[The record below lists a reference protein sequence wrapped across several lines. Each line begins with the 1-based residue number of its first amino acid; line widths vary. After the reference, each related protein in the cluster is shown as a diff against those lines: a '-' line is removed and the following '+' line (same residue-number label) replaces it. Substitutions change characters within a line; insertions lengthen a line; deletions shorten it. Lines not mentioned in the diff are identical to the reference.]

1 MTETTN
7 KKAGVEVPD
16 NTVTIEI
23 DGQSVQA
30 EKGSMI
36 IEAAD
41 QQGIKV
47 PRFCYHK
54 KLSVAANCRMCMVD
68 VEKAPKPMPA
78 CATPVMDGM
87 KIYTQSKRAT
97 DAQRNVM
104 EFLLINH
111 PLDCPICDQG
121 GECELQ
127 DVSMGYGRD
136 VSRYVDSKRVVKD
149 EDLGSLISTD
159 MTRCI
164 LCTRCVRFLNEVAG
178 TDELGGIGRGDRTN
192 ISTAVGNSV
201 QSEMSGNII
210 DLCPVGALT
219 NKPFRYK
226 ARAWELVSN
235 AAVSMHDGVGSNLY
249 YHTRNGNIL
258 RSVPQDNEAIN
269 EAWISDRDR
278 YGIHGFNNDEDRVK
292 HPMIKENGQWREIS
306 WEDGLATLV
315 KQFKKFDGEEIA
327 LYTSNYASTEE
338 YHLLKQLFNNLGSQ
352 QHEHRINLTDYS
364 AVDRMPRTDV
374 ELDEVSNH
382 NKIIIIGGY
391 IRHEQPILN
400 HKIRQAWLNGAE
412 ISSFGPKSFEQ
423 NYDLL
428 HDFIGNQ
435 IQWVEQLGSLAK
447 SVAEIKK
454 EMPTGALGE
463 WIAEQKTDEDINH
476 LAKQLLKEQVNALF
490 FVGQISQSHPQA
502 TLIQAVTAWLAKI
515 TGGQLN
521 ELSAGSNSSGAFLAG
536 LYADDDIKQNEHRL
550 NLIYQAELQ
559 DFSEPAKIKNS
570 LTNSDFS
577 VVFNSF
583 CDESLKS
590 RVDLI
595 FPIALLPELT
605 GSLVNNYGHR
615 QVSMVAQKSP
625 GATKPGWR
633 VLRVLG
639 NMMGF
644 DGFDYEDI
652 NDVMIETEKYVPKTA
667 TINQDVEIIDA
678 KTKGLA
684 LYAHNGIYDTDAL
697 SRRSKP
703 LQDSAIATSDT
714 VYVNAKDLLSI
725 GFKPGDLVSV
735 EQDGRYAEL
744 TLATSEDL
752 PEGSAMLNM
761 GRETTLNINASDLN
775 VSIIGVQL

>member
-1 MTETTN
+1 MTETTKN
-7 KKAGVEVPD
+7 KAATQASD

-41 QQGIKV
+41 KQGIKV

-87 KIYTQSKRAT
+87 KVYTQSKRAT

-136 VSRYVDSKRVVKD
+136 VSRYVDSKRVVED
-149 EDLGSLISTD
+149 ENLGSLISTD

-164 LCTRCVRFLNEVAG
+164 LCTRCVRFLNEIAG

-192 ISTAVGNSV
+192 ISTAVGQSV
-201 QSEMSGNII
+201 KSEMSGNVI

-226 ARAWELVSN
+226 ARAWELMSN
-235 AAVSMHDGVGSNLY
+235 SAVSMHDGIGSNLY
-249 YHTRNGNIL
+249 YHTRNGQIL
-258 RSVPQDNEAIN
+258 RTVPQDNDAIN

-278 YGIHGFNNDEDRVK
+278 YGIHGFKNDQDRIK
-292 HPMIKENGQWREIS
+292 HPMIKENGQWRELS
-306 WEDGLATLV
+306 WEDALATLV
-315 KQFKKFDGEEIA
+315 KQFKKFDGDEIA

-338 YHLLKQLFNNLGSQ
+338 YHLLKQLFNHLGSK
-352 QHEHRINLTDYS
+352 QHEHRINLADLS
-364 AVDRMPRTDV
+364 GDDRLPRVDV
-374 ELDEVSNH
+374 ALDEVSLQQ
-382 NKIIIIGGY
+382 KIVVIGGH

-428 HDFIGNQ
+428 HDFVGNQ
-435 IQWVEQLGSLAK
+435 AQWVKQLGSLAK
-447 SVAEIKK
+447 SVSEIKK
-454 EMPTGALGE
+454 DIPAGALGE
-463 WIAEQKTDEDINH
+463 WVQSQKTDEDINH
-476 LAKQLLKEQVNALF
+476 LAKQLLKDQVNALF
-490 FVGQISQSHPQA
+490 VIGQISQSHPQA
-502 TLIQAVTAWLAKI
+502 SLIQAVTAWLAQA

-521 ELSAGSNSSGAFLAG
+521 ELSAGSNASGAYLAG
-536 LYADDDIKQNEHRL
+536 LSAEGDIKLNEHRL
-550 NLIYQAELQ
+550 NLVYQAELQ
-559 DFSEPAKIKNS
+559 DFSDPAAIKNS

-577 VVFNSF
+577 VVFNAF
-583 CDESLKS
+583 CDDSLKS

-595 FPIALLPELT
+595 LPIALLPELT
-605 GSLVNNYGHR
+605 GSLVNNYGQR

-625 GATKPGWR
+625 GETKPGWR
-633 VLRVLG
+633 LLRVLG
-639 NMMGF
+639 NMMEF

-652 NDVMIETEKYVPKTA
+652 NDVLEKTEKYALKAPI
-667 TINQDVEIIDA
+667 INQDIQINDVEP
-678 KTKGLA
+678 KGLT

-697 SRRSKP
+697 SRRSEP
-703 LQDSAIATSDT
+703 LQNSAISTSDT
-714 VYVNAKDLLSI
+714 VHINSKDLLSI

-735 EQDGRYAEL
+735 EQAGRYAEL

-752 PEGSAMLNM
+752 PEGSAMINM
-761 GRETTLNINASDLN
+761 GREATLNLNASDLN
-775 VSIIGVQL
+775 VSIIGVQS

>member
-1 MTETTN
+1 MTEKTN
-7 KKAGVEVPD
+7 QVVDA

-23 DGQSVQA
+23 DGRSVQA

-41 QQGIKV
+41 KQGIKI

-54 KLSVAANCRMCMVD
+54 KLSIAANCRMCMVD

-87 KIYTQSKRAT
+87 KVYTKSKRAT

-149 EDLGSLISTD
+149 EDLGPLIATD

-164 LCTRCVRFLNEVAG
+164 LCTRCIRFLNEVAG
-178 TDELGGIGRGDRTN
+178 TDELGGIGRGDKTN

-201 QSEMSGNII
+201 KSELSGNII

-226 ARAWELVSN
+226 ARAWELMASSGI
-235 AAVSMHDGVGSNLY
+235 SMHDGLGSNLF
-249 YHTRNGNIL
+249 YHTRNGEIL
-258 RSVPQDNEAIN
+258 RTVPQDNEAIN

-278 YGIHGFNNDEDRVK
+278 YGIHGFKDQKDRIL
-292 HPMIKENGQWREIS
+292 HPMIKENGQWRDLS
-306 WEDGLATLV
+306 WEDALASLV
-315 KQFKKFDGEEIA
+315 EQFKKFSGDEIA

-338 YHLLKQLFNNLGSQ
+338 YHLLKQLLNHLGSH
-352 QHEHRINLTDYS
+352 QHEHRIGITDFS
-364 AVDRMPRTDV
+364 EHDRMPRVDV
-374 ELDEVSNH
+374 KLSDVA
-382 NKIIIIGGY
+382 KQKKVVIVGGH

-412 ISSFGPKSFEQ
+412 ISSFGPKSYAH

-428 HDFIGNQ
+428 HDFVGNQ
-435 IQWVEQLGSLAK
+435 IDWVKQLGSLAK
-447 SVAEIKK
+447 SVAEISQQF
-454 EMPTGALGE
+454 PDGQLGD
-463 WIAEQKTDEDINH
+463 WVKEQKTDEDINH
-476 LAKQLLKEQVNALF
+476 LAKQLLKDEINGF
-490 FVGQISQSHPQA
+490 FVIGQISQSHPQA
-502 TLIQAVTAWLAKI
+502 NLIKAVTAWLSQR

-521 ELSAGSNSSGAFLAG
+521 EVQAGANTSGAYMAG
-536 LYADDDIKQNEHRL
+536 LHATNDIKLNEHRL
-550 NLIYQAELQ
+550 NIVYQAELQ
-559 DFSEPAKIKNS
+559 DFADQASIKNT

-577 VVFNSF
+577 VAFNSF
-583 CDESLKS
+583 CDESMKS

-595 FPIALLPELT
+595 LPIALLPEIT
-605 GSLVNNYGHR
+605 GSVVNNYGQR
-615 QVSMVAQKSP
+615 QVTMVAQKSP
-625 GATKPGWR
+625 GETKPGWR

-639 NMMGF
+639 SLLGHNDF
-644 DGFDYEDI
+644 NYEDI
-652 NDVMIETEKYVPKTA
+652 NEVMALTEKYQSQKSV
-667 TINQDVEIIDA
+667 INQNCQVNA
-678 KTKGLA
+678 PQVKGLA
-684 LYAHNGIYDTDAL
+684 LYASAGIYDSDAL
-697 SRRSKP
+697 VRRSKP
-703 LQDSAIATSDT
+703 LQNSALATSDT
-714 VYVNAKDLLSI
+714 VYVNANDLISI
-725 GFKPGDLVSV
+725 GFNAGELVTV

-744 TLATSEDL
+744 TLAVTDEV
-752 PEGSAMLNM
+752 PEGSAMVNF
-761 GRETTLNINASDLN
+761 GRTSTLNLNASELN
-775 VSIIGVQL
+775 VSIIGAQS

>member
-1 MTETTN
+1 MTDATN
-7 KKAGVEVPD
+7 KVED
-16 NTVTIEI
+16 NTITIEI
-23 DGQSVQA
+23 DGRSVQV

-41 QQGIKV
+41 KEGIKV

-54 KLSVAANCRMCMVD
+54 KLSIAANCRMCMVD
-68 VEKAPKPMPA
+68 VEKAPKPLPA

-87 KIYTQSKRAT
+87 KVYTQSKRAT

-136 VSRYVDSKRVVKD
+136 VSRYVDSKRVVQD
-149 EDLGSLISTD
+149 EDLGQLIATD

-192 ISTAVGNSV
+192 ISTAVGQSV
-201 QSEMSGNII
+201 KSEMSGNVI

-226 ARAWELVSN
+226 ARAWELMSN
-235 AAVSMHDGVGSNLY
+235 AAISMHDGVGSNLF
-249 YHTRNGNIL
+249 YHTRNGDIL
-258 RSVPQDNEAIN
+258 RTVPQDNEDIN

-278 YGIHGFNNDEDRVK
+278 YGIHGFKNDQDRVQ
-292 HPMIKENGQWREIS
+292 HPMIKENGHWREIS
-306 WEDGLATLV
+306 WEEGLDTLV
-315 KQFKKFDGEEIA
+315 KQFKKFDGNEIA

-338 YHLLKQLFNNLGSQ
+338 YYLLKKLFTQLNSD
-352 QHEHRINLTDYS
+352 QHEHRINQTDYS
-364 AVDRMPRTDV
+364 SDDRLPRVDV
-374 ELDEVSNH
+374 QLSHVAEQH
-382 NKIIIIGGY
+382 KIVIVGGY
-391 IRHEQPILN
+391 VRHEQPILN

-412 ISSFGPKSFEQ
+412 ISAFGPQAFEQ

-428 HDFIGNQ
+428 HDFVANQ
-435 IQWVEQLGSLAK
+435 TQWVEKLGSLAK
-447 SVAEIKK
+447 SVAEIKQDF
-454 EMPTGALGE
+454 PNGALGE
-463 WIAEQKTDEDINH
+463 WVKAQKTDEDINH
-476 LAKQLLKEQVNALF
+476 LAKQLLKDSVNALF
-490 FVGQISQSHPQA
+490 VVGQISQAHPQA
-502 TLIQAVTAWLAKI
+502 NLIKALVAWLAHI
-515 TGGQLN
+515 TTGQVN
-521 ELSAGSNSSGAFLAG
+521 ELQAGANASGAHLAG
-536 LYADDDIKQNEHRL
+536 LHAQGDIKQKEHRL

-559 DFSEPAKIKNS
+559 DFADHAAIKNT

-577 VVFNSF
+577 VVFNAY

-595 FPIALLPELT
+595 FPVALLPELT
-605 GSLVNNYGHR
+605 GSVINNYGQR

-625 GATKPGWR
+625 GETKPGWR

-639 NMMGF
+639 NMMDF

-652 NDVMIETEKYVPKTA
+652 NEVMTETEKYKLSNPI
-667 TINQDVEIIDA
+667 INQAVKPLEHV
-678 KTKGLA
+678 TKGLVLFA
-684 LYAHNGIYDTDAL
+684 QQSIYDTDAL
-697 SRRSKP
+697 ARRSAP
-703 LQDSAIATSDT
+703 LQNSALASSDA
-714 VYVNAKDLLSI
+714 VYVNEKDLLSI
-725 GFKPGDLVSV
+725 GFAPGDLVTV
-735 EQDGRYAEL
+735 EQSGRFAEL
-744 TLATSEDL
+744 TLSVSEEL
-752 PEGSAMLNM
+752 PEGSAMIAI
-761 GRETTLNINASDLN
+761 GRESTLNLNSAELN
-775 VSIIGVQL
+775 VSIIGVLS